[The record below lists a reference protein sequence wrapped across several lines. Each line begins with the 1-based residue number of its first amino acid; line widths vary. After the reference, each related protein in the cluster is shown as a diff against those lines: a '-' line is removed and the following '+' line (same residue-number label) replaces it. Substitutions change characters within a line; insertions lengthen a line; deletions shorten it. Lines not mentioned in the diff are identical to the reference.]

1 MERFPGLYVGVAFH
15 SGGFAYNPAA
25 GVLLAGC
32 VADGRPEIEIGELSP
47 NRFDPEETEAYNR
60 TRITHGE
67 YSLSGLSRRH

>member
-1 MERFPGLYVGVAFH
+1 FH

-32 VADGRPEIEIGELSP
+32 VADGRPEIDIGDFSP
-47 NRFDPEETEAYNR
+47 NRFDPRETEAYNR

-67 YSLSGLSRRH
+67 YSLPGQSRRH